1 MSKPTPE
8 QIAADLVEDLIKP
21 MSLYVIYH
29 NVKDYPGKFLVKRW
43 NLKGATAKANQSR
56 ARESQ
61 LVGVVDLLE
70 EARKLIPPGLH
81 NLGRRE
87 QDDPVIAETWI

>member
-8 QIAADLVEDLIKP
+8 QIAADLVDDLTKP

-29 NVKDYPGKFLVKRW
+29 NVKDYPGKFPVKRW
-43 NLKGATAKANQSR
+43 NLKSATAETNQLR

-61 LVGVVDLLE
+61 SVGVVDSLE
-70 EARKLIPPGLH
+70 EARKLIPAGLR

-87 QDDPVIAETWI
+87 QDDPVIVEAWI

>member
-1 MSKPTPE
+1 MNKPTPE
-8 QIAADLVEDLIKP
+8 QIATDLVDDLTKP

-43 NLKGATAKANQSR
+43 NLTSATAEADQVR
-56 ARESQ
+56 ACESQ
-61 LVGVVDLLE
+61 LVGVVDSLE
-70 EARKLIPPGLH
+70 EARKLIPPGLR

-87 QDDPVIAETWI
+87 QDDPVIVEAWI

>member
-8 QIAADLVEDLIKP
+8 QIAVDLVDDLTKP

-29 NVKDYPGKFLVKRW
+29 NVKDYPGKFPVKRW
-43 NLKGATAKANQSR
+43 NLKSATAEANQVH
-56 ARESQ
+56 ESQ
-61 LVGVVDLLE
+61 LVGVVDSLE
-70 EARKLIPPGLH
+70 EARKLIPAGLH

-87 QDDPVIAETWI
+87 KDDPVIGETWI

>member
-1 MSKPTPE
+1 VSKPTPE
-8 QIAADLVEDLIKP
+8 QIAADLVDDLTKP

-29 NVKDYPGKFLVKRW
+29 HVKDYPGKFPVKRW
-43 NLKGATAKANQSR
+43 NLKSATAEADQVR

-61 LVGVVDLLE
+61 LVGVVDSLE

-81 NLGRRE
+81 NVGRRE
-87 QDDPVIAETWI
+87 EDDPVIVEAWI